1 MGAVAGQH
9 IEFVKA
15 ARVEQ
20 VIDALAGQHFA
31 FCVLTLNRSLRSG
44 IAGGLL
50 AVEEVIEAFFHC

>member
-1 MGAVAGQH
+1 MGAMAGQH
-9 IEFVKA
+9 IELVKA

-20 VIDALAGQHFA
+20 VVDALTGQHFA

-50 AVEEVIEAFFHC
+50 TVEEVIEAFFHC